1 MQKINFKIIALGL
14 IVGLAG
20 IVGVNYV
27 LAQWSAPDEAP
38 PEGNVFVPVNV
49 GDKPQDKNGVFRA
62 NGLRSFVDLY
72 VDEKVGIGTTNPNT
86 KLHIVGNDGVQIQRA
101 NNSGFA
107 NVYFRTGTDDNTRS
121 SIGFIPA
128 GGANDLVF
136 RVGNLVERMRIT
148 SAGNVGIGTT
158 NPGARLEVNGQVK
171 ITGGSPG
178 AGRVLTSDAAGL
190 ASWATPSGGLPGGS
204 SNQTL
209 RHDGSG
215 WIASNNIKNNGT
227 NVNIGPDGLTSDRL
241 RVQGHLNIS
250 GNGILKTNGNSG
262 TTGQV
267 LTRTDS
273 GMAWETPVGG
283 GGSNFWTQSGNL
295 LFPNNT
301 AWNVGLGINTPSSK
315 LHIKDSENI
324 LTRID
329 SANANQ
335 QAAISFDDRGS
346 SKFIIGKQTN
356 NGFFMWNNKGGNQG
370 SFDFLTSSPTG
381 PLSLRSQGLLS
392 LNANLSDAGL
402 PGIISFRTQDVARMA
417 IGVGGGLAIGP
428 NPDSVDTTGRRL
440 FVYGSG
446 NTVFRHVAGDST
458 GETSIDLVT
467 TGQGGGSGHN
477 LSKNWSIISRGNSY
491 IPAGERNDL
500 LFSFYDGPAGGQW
513 TEGMRLKRNGDLHDL
528 RVTGDVYA
536 KNFNQSSDANLKT
549 NIQNLSDS
557 LAKIIE
563 LRGVTFNWKNR
574 VDEKENIGFIAQEIE
589 KIFPELVHG
598 EDGQKSVNY
607 VSLVPV
613 LVEAVKELDEKNKEL
628 EARLEKLEKRLGISF

>member
-101 NNSGFA
+101 DNSGFA
-107 NVYFRTGTDDNTRS
+107 NVYFRTGTNDNTRS

-148 SAGNVGIGTT
+148 SNGNVGIGTT

-178 AGRVLTSDAAGL
+178 ADKVLTSDANGL
-190 ASWATPSGGLPGGS
+190 ASWATPSGGLPGGVQD
-204 SNQTL
+204 NIL
-209 RHDGSG
+209 RH
-215 WIASNNIKNNGT
+215 NGT
-227 NVNIGPDGLTSDRL
+227 NWVSSNNFRINDAGVLLAGSVPWARLTNFPA
-241 RVQGHLNIS
+241 GCPS
-250 GNGILKTNGNSG
+250 GQFVRAVG
-262 TTGQV
+262 TT
-267 LTRTDS
+267 LTC
-273 GMAWETPVGG
+273 ETPAGG

-301 AWNVGLGINTPSSK
+301 AWNVGLGTPNPNTKLHVVGQTRIEAGEGANLLFRSDGPFHTRLESVGNINLRPGNRSENSMTLTNVNGFVGIGEFSPKSTLYVKRMGGTPTASFYGGGAGSDTHIAIVTQEGNGTVGSRGGQPQPWVHGWSLIGRNNNHNLAFGFWEGGNTGNWVNQPMELTPSGNLTIQGEYFKTS
-315 LHIKDSENI
+315 DS
-324 LTRID
+324 
-329 SANANQ
+329 S
-335 QAAISFDDRGS
+335 
-346 SKFIIGKQTN
+346 
-356 NGFFMWNNKGGNQG
+356 
-370 SFDFLTSSPTG
+370 
-381 PLSLRSQGLLS
+381 
-392 LNANLSDAGL
+392 
-402 PGIISFRTQDVARMA
+402 
-417 IGVGGGLAIGP
+417 
-428 NPDSVDTTGRRL
+428 
-440 FVYGSG
+440 
-446 NTVFRHVAGDST
+446 
-458 GETSIDLVT
+458 
-467 TGQGGGSGHN
+467 
-477 LSKNWSIISRGNSY
+477 
-491 IPAGERNDL
+491 
-500 LFSFYDGPAGGQW
+500 
-513 TEGMRLKRNGDLHDL
+513 
-528 RVTGDVYA
+528 
-536 KNFNQSSDANLKT
+536 LKT

-557 LAKIIE
+557 LAKILE